1 MSRAPLFIPITNFKE
16 ADAGAW
22 LVSQCEMEA
31 DDAFMDTDTRL
42 VAFTV
47 GATPAPP
54 PAAVDADRGH
64 RGPVGEGDGEAV
76 LTDSLNDWLRA
87 LMTRCEVCDE

>member
-1 MSRAPLFIPITNFKE
+1 MSRVMIDGHYIGTNSAEYIALMKAMEDDVDADTAFI
-16 ADAGAW
+16 
-22 LVSQCEMEA
+22 
-31 DDAFMDTDTRL
+31 DTDTRL
-42 VAFTV
+42 VVLTA

-76 LTDSLNDWLRA
+76 LEPMADWLRA
-87 LMTRCEVCDE
+87 LLTRCEVCDE

>member
-1 MSRAPLFIPITNFKE
+1 MSSRAPLFIPITNFKE

-31 DDAFMDTDTRL
+31 DDAFMDSDSYL
-42 VAFTV
+42 VALTASAV
-47 GATPAPP
+47 PAPP

-64 RGPVGEGDGEAV
+64 RGPVGEGDGEEV
-76 LTDSLNDWLRA
+76 LTDWLRA
-87 LMTRCEVCDE
+87 LLTRCEVCDE